1 MDTVSGS
8 EGATSAASSEQRL
21 GERLRTLRR
30 RRKLRLRD
38 IAERV
43 SCSEGL
49 ISKIEHGRVT
59 PSLKVLHGIAA
70 ALDVSIASLFAE
82 PQIALVQRAGE
93 RPVIDLAGHES
104 DRRIKLEQLIAHT
117 RDAVLE
123 ANIHLVEPGAH
134 SAGDIS
140 HMGEEF
146 GYVLEGRLELWVE
159 DACYKL
165 EAGDSFH
172 FPSEARHRYRNPG
185 EGTTRI
191 LWVNT
196 PPTF

>member
-1 MDTVSGS
+1 MDTESGFA
-8 EGATSAASSEQRL
+8 GNKNVATSEQRL

-30 RRKLRLRD
+30 RKNLRLRD

-59 PSLKVLHGIAA
+59 PSLKILHGIAT

-82 PQIALVQRAGE
+82 PQLALVQRSGE
-93 RPVIDLAGHES
+93 RPVIDLGGHEA
-104 DRRIKLEQLIAHT
+104 DRRIKLEQLIPHT
-117 RDAVLE
+117 QNAVLE
-123 ANIHLVEPGAH
+123 ANIHVVEPGAH

-140 HMGEEF
+140 HPGEEF
-146 GYVLEGRLELWVE
+146 GYILEGRLELWVE
-159 DACYKL
+159 DSRYEL

-172 FPSEARHRYRNPG
+172 FPSDARHRYRNPG
-185 EGTTRI
+185 EGTARI